1 MASNERVCQQNKI
14 KVLCPLDPFS
24 MYLYVR
30 IYFIQFTCW
39 NQWQIFFFHSQRLY
53 QERHFN
59 AQYHNIKFYSIF
71 SIILFLN
78 WNQRK
83 ASEFSPFLLSGDGI
97 HLLKYFGEKIFVVIL
112 FEFTLPFQMLGT
124 LFVPKMEVFS
134 VKFIIKV

>member
-1 MASNERVCQQNKI
+1 MASNEIVCQQNKI

-39 NQWQIFFFHSQRLY
+39 NQWQIVFFHSQRLY

-71 SIILFLN
+71 LLFYFLKLESEESIRI
-78 WNQRK
+78 Q
-83 ASEFSPFLLSGDGI
+83 PFPCVWRCNSSAEI
-97 HLLKYFGEKIFVVIL
+97 FWREYFCCYFIWIYSSISNVGHID
-112 FEFTLPFQMLGT
+112 
-124 LFVPKMEVFS
+124 PKMEAFS